1 MNYVIDLKDAVLDLS
16 LENQLELSIYLLDGL
31 RCYSETYLQDAD
43 DLQYRRFL
51 NIKNLLE
58 RSLSSLSLIEPA
70 DLLL

>member
-31 RCYSETYLQDAD
+31 RCYSETYLQDGD

-70 DLLL
+70 DLHL

>member
-31 RCYSETYLQDAD
+31 RCYSETYLQDGD
-43 DLQYRRFL
+43 VLQYRRFL

-70 DLLL
+70 DLHL